1 MKMDQSIE
9 DQYAAE
15 FDVVVSST
23 MAHVRSLFHDM
34 SAYVRDNPNM
44 YATIGV
50 CGSNIVAIVRLT
62 WHMYQAYV
70 ASPTA

>member
-1 MKMDQSIE
+1 MKVDQKV
-9 DQYAAE
+9 DGQYAAE

-23 MAHVRSLFHDM
+23 MAHMPSLYHVLSEHVGD
-34 SAYVRDNPNM
+34 SPNM
-44 YATIGV
+44 CATNAL
-50 CGSNIVAIVRLT
+50 CGGNIVAIVRLT